1 MKKLIYSLALT
12 LLTISNS
19 HGQKKVTLYYN
30 DNWEL
35 TTIDKSIRKREIDI
49 DIKEMT
55 FDGNY
60 RDYDRQGDLIAE
72 GSYTKGIKTGI
83 HRVYKNKVLLSAI
96 EYSNDEFIIRELNTP
111 EGNNLVTDGTGKF
124 TIQYTYFENFFEIRQ
139 WMNGVLTGEFKNG
152 KRVGK
157 WTYNGKHNYEET
169 YDNGVLLKRT
179 AKKYDIREKLNIV
192 LSIPSHEME
201 KFNLD
206 NNVFKN
212 LTHFFESYPIQNIDS
227 IQRSVTYPGGIK
239 NLMSLIALN
248 LKFPDADRQKG
259 TQGRV
264 IISLT
269 IDEHGNIKNRKI
281 IKSLSSTYD
290 EEALRVISLFENKLC
305 PALLNGKPYEA
316 ILSIPIIF
324 SFG

>member
-1 MKKLIYSLALT
+1 MRHLFYTLVLT

-19 HGQKKVTLYYN
+19 FGQQEITLYYN

-35 TTIDKSIRKREIDI
+35 TTLEKSTHKREIGI
-49 DIKEMT
+49 DLKEMT

-60 RDYDRQGDLIAE
+60 RDYDGQGELIAE

-83 HRVYKNKVLLSAI
+83 HRVYKDKVLLSAI
-96 EYSNDEFIIRELNTP
+96 EYSNDEFIIMELNTP
-111 EGNNLVTDGTGKF
+111 EGSNLVKDGTGKF
-124 TIQYTYFENFFEIRQ
+124 TIPYTYFENFFEIRQ

-152 KRVGK
+152 KRIGT
-157 WTYNGKHNYEET
+157 WTYNGKHDYEET
-169 YDNGVLLKRT
+169 YDDGVLLKRT
-179 AKKYDIREKLNIV
+179 AKNYDIREKLDLV
-192 LSIPSHEME
+192 LSTASHEIE
-201 KFNLD
+201 KFNFD
-206 NNVFKN
+206 NDVFRN

-227 IQRSVTYPGGIK
+227 IQRSITYPGGLK

-248 LKFPDADRQKG
+248 LKFPEADRRKG

-264 IISLT
+264 IVSLT

-281 IKSLSSTYD
+281 IKSLSLTYD
-290 EEALRVISLFENKLC
+290 EEALRVIGLFESKLC
-305 PALLNGKPYEA
+305 PALLNGKPYES
-316 ILSIPIIF
+316 ILSIPIVF